1 MAESSVGKMYIC
13 AEIHVKQH
21 IGMYRNIVEQLKEWK
36 DKARRKPLVLAGARQ
51 VGKTY
56 ILRKFGEQEFA
67 NVAYINCDDNE
78 LAKDL
83 FARDYDMQ
91 RIILAIGAITGQSI
105 EAGKTLIILDE
116 IQEAPRGLSVLKY
129 FCENA
134 PQYHVAVAGSLLGI
148 TMHRGESF
156 PVGKV
161 DVLHIYPM
169 TFDEFLLAKG
179 KKQMVDL
186 LRSKDWD
193 TIKLLRGEYIK
204 ALREYYFVGGMPEAV
219 REFVESND
227 AVKVREIQNNILYAY
242 RKDISKHVPVSE
254 SNRINMVWQSMPS
267 QLAKE
272 NKKFVYGVAKPGGR
286 AKDFE
291 VAIQWLLDA
300 GLVYKAERVQQPKM
314 PLKFYVDIA
323 AFKLFLLDC
332 GLLGAMSETPPEKLL
347 VAENGMEES
356 KGAFTENYVMSQLVA
371 TRSMSVF
378 YYSNDAKLE
387 IDFLIQHNGM
397 IVPVEA
403 KAEENLRSKSLS
415 VFVSSYAGMHGLRF
429 SMSDYREQDWLTNVP
444 LYAVSTYF

>member
-1 MAESSVGKMYIC
+1 
-13 AEIHVKQH
+13 
-21 IGMYRNIVEQLKEWK
+21 MYRNIIEQLREWK
-36 DKARRKPLVLAGARQ
+36 NKEGRKPLILAGARQ

-56 ILRKFGEQEFA
+56 ILRKFGEEEFD
-67 NVAYINCDDNE
+67 NVVYVNCEDNV
-78 LAKDL
+78 LAKNL
-83 FARDYDMQ
+83 FAQDYNMQ
-91 RIILAIGAITGQSI
+91 RIVLALGAIAGQSI

-161 DVLHIYPM
+161 DILHIYPM

-179 KKQMVDL
+179 NRQLVDI
-186 LRSKDWD
+186 LRSKDWV
-193 TIKLLRGEYIK
+193 TIKLLKSEYIK

-219 REFVESND
+219 GKFIETND
-227 AVKVREIQNNILYAY
+227 AVKVREIQKNILYTY
-242 RKDISKHVPVSE
+242 QKDISKHVPTSE

-267 QLAKE
+267 QLVKE
-272 NKKFVYGVAKPGGR
+272 NKKFIYGVAKPGGR

-291 VAIQWLLDA
+291 VAIQWLMDA
-300 GLVYKAERVQQPKM
+300 GVVYKVERVNEAKM
-314 PLKFYVDIA
+314 PLKFYVDISS
-323 AFKLFLLDC
+323 FKLFLLDC

-356 KGAFTENYVMSQLVA
+356 KGAFTENYMMSQLVA
-371 TRSMSVF
+371 THDTSVF

-387 IDFLIQHNGM
+387 IDFLIQHGSE
-397 IVPVEA
+397 IVPIEA
-403 KAEENLRSKSLS
+403 KAEENLRAKSLS
-415 VFVSSYAGMHGLRF
+415 TFVASHSEMHGLRF
-429 SMSDYREQDWLTNVP
+429 SMSDYREQDWMTNVP
-444 LYAVSTYF
+444 LYAITSYFLP